1 MMRVDSSESIE
12 PLHATIL
19 ELGRRYAAGE
29 ITRERRDDRLVGLN
43 QPQPTLR
50 RKRARSLR
58 LTIPAP
64 VTFLSIEQITL
75 PQEQL

>member
-1 MMRVDSSESIE
+1 MMRVEAIEAIE
-12 PLHATIL
+12 PLPAAIR

-29 ITRERRDDRLVGLN
+29 ISRERRDARLVELN
-43 QPQPTLR
+43 KRRPALR

-58 LTIPAP
+58 LTIPPP